1 MIPRRL
7 LRIHGRR
14 PCEAQ
19 GMFGFPKKD
28 PLAKLRKEYEA
39 CMSAAIELQRTG
51 DIRGFAAK
59 SEEAAAV
66 EKRIEE
72 AEKKS

>member
-1 MIPRRL
+1 MIPRTPI
-7 LRIHGRR
+7 RIHGRR

-39 CMSAAIELQRTG
+39 CMSAALDGHPLATVAWCRPLN
-51 DIRGFAAK
+51 
-59 SEEAAAV
+59 EA
-66 EKRIEE
+66 
-72 AEKKS
+72 